1 MLGWAV
7 NLTGFLIICT
17 VALVGYSLGDMLM
30 YGQPINIRDVGVNG
44 FERGV
49 RYSIAFEVNNTS
61 PLPIQD
67 MSYTVN
73 ITSLETVVAGGVAYI
88 PRLPGGCVGE
98 AVLVLDLDLVDLPE
112 EGEGLLLRDR
122 DLEGEMKI
130 GFRYGGLV
138 TFKVKPP
145 SMPVHFGAPLHNLSA
160 GKLEVGPYNT
170 SHHSVGLPLSFENH
184 SPLQFSGVTIRILN
198 EDGQAITLGRRE
210 IDVPPESG
218 FHETLKWF
226 MDSQDITEL
235 GDEGSVEFVFETPDF
250 RFKGV
255 EIPYG

>member
-7 NLTGFLIICT
+7 NLTGFLVICT
-17 VALVGYSLGDMLM
+17 VTLVGYSLVDMLM
-30 YGQPINIRDVGVNG
+30 YGQAINIRDVGVNG
-44 FERGV
+44 FERGI

-61 PLPIQD
+61 SLPIQD
-67 MSYTVN
+67 MSYAVN
-73 ITSLETVVAGGVAYI
+73 ITGLETGVSGDVAYI

-98 AVLVLDLDLVDLPE
+98 AVLVLDLDLGGLPE
-112 EGEGLLLRDR
+112 EGEGILLRDT
-122 DLEGEMKI
+122 DLEGEMRI

-145 SMPVHFGAPLHNLSA
+145 GMSLHFGAPLHNLSA
-160 GKLEVGPYNT
+160 GKPEVSPYNT
-170 SHHSVGLPLSFENH
+170 THHSVGLPICFENH
-184 SPLQFSGVTIRILN
+184 SPLQISVVTIGILN
-198 EDGQAITLGRRE
+198 EDRQTLTLGRRE

-218 FHETLKWF
+218 FRETLSLF

-235 GDEGSVEFVFETPDF
+235 DDTGYVELVFETPDF
-250 RFKGV
+250 RFREV